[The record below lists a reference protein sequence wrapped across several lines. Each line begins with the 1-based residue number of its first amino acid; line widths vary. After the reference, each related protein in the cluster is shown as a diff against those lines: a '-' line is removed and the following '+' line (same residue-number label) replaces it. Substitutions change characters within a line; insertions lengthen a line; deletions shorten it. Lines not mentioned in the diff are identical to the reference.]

1 MLYFMFFSLLGSV
14 KFSALC
20 FVYRLLYFMLRFD
33 ACWVLLHCSLSF
45 IFALFNVML
54 WSVALLHALRHAL
67 LYTLLYFLLCS
78 AWYFAS
84 YFASCSTSYFALRFT
99 SYLCLFHVLHH
110 IPLCLMLCF
119 MLCSSSFFMLCF
131 ACIIHS
137 LLIFTLRFGASF
149 ALLHCLAAQLHALLA
164 SSCFIFCSVSCFALL
179 EPWLG
184 SSCSTLCFALFNA

>member
-1 MLYFMFFSLLGSV
+1 MLSSASLLTQLH
-14 KFSALC
+14 LC
-20 FVYRLLYFMLRFD
+20 LVQ
-33 ACWVLLHCSLSF
+33 
-45 IFALFNVML
+45 
-54 WSVALLHALRHAL
+54 RHAL
-67 LYTLLYFLLCS
+67 ICCS
-78 AWYFAS
+78 FTC
-84 YFASCSTSYFALRFT
+84 FTSCSTLYFAVLLT
-99 SYLCLFHVLHH
+99 MLCL
-110 IPLCLMLCF
+110 ILCFILCF
-119 MLCSSSFFMLCF
+119 MLYFILCFALYFIPLSVSCFASYSTLLDALLYALFFFILCFMLCF